1 MANFIELFTSFH
13 GRISRQSWWLGI
25 VILFPLSIAGAALL
39 DPARYSLV
47 SSVVLPPN
55 LAATIWS
62 LLVVFPMTAI
72 TVKRFNDR
80 DWPNWLGY
88 GYGLIASVQIIA
100 LHFGFL
106 AGPVM
111 STRETIA
118 IAIFGSL
125 GLFIVIVN
133 GFLRGTSGPN
143 RYGPDPLQST

>member
-118 IAIFGSL
+118 IVIFGSL

-143 RYGPDPLQST
+143 RYGPDPLSSA

>member
-39 DPARYSLV
+39 DPERYSLV

-100 LHFGFL
+100 LHFGFF

-118 IAIFGSL
+118 ITIFGLL

-143 RYGPDPLQST
+143 RYGPDPLSSA